1 MDDST
6 PTRDATENSAASLTA
21 LASDSDFLALR
32 RRKNRVALLLT
43 LAMFAVYYG
52 FVALMAFGK
61 DLLGTKISGATTV
74 GIPIGI
80 GVILVACVLTGIYA
94 SWANKSYDAEVAK
107 LKARHGLR

>member
-6 PTRDATENSAASLTA
+6 PIHAATESAAGLAA
-21 LASDSDFLALR
+21 LARDSDFLALR

-61 DLLGTKISGATTV
+61 DFLGTKISGATTI

-94 SWANKSYDAEVAK
+94 AWANKSYDAEVAK